1 MTARLN
7 TKSSLIP
14 VTALW
19 IAAPWAPKPELI
31 PVSREQQL
39 NMTTANLVLTN
50 VPWIHVHPLTPAR
63 KRNVPT
69 NIAKTAVSRA
79 MSGTQAPKPAPVT
92 RTNINILVPVPTKPE
107 VPAHPVTENIS
118 HAVANQDMSGKTD
131 NASAE
136 RLLNIPARELTKAQ
150 AVPAAAGNISLVPA
164 MIHMNGNTETVF
176 VPVNIPVPVRMKSP
190 SEFLARRNMTHV
202 LVKNLMNGEGA
213 NVFVPAVIN
222 TNVQAAE

>member
-1 MTARLN
+1 MTD
-7 TKSSLIP
+7 
-14 VTALW
+14 LW
-19 IAAPWAPKPELI
+19 TAAPWAPKPAQTPVNRELK
-31 PVSREQQL
+31 L
-39 NMTTANLVLTN
+39 NMTTASLVLMN

-118 HAVANQDMSGKTD
+118 HAVAHQVMSGKTD
-131 NASAE
+131 NASVGHLINTPATACMKPAVLE
-136 RLLNIPARELTKAQ
+136 RLARE
-150 AVPAAAGNISLVPA
+150 NITNA
-164 MIHMNGNTETVF
+164 
-176 VPVNIPVPVRMKSP
+176 
-190 SEFLARRNMTHV
+190 LA
-202 LVKNLMNGEGA
+202 KNLMNGR
-213 NVFVPAVIN
+213 VISVVVPAVIN